1 MITKITGGVPLAE
14 HVRFSYETVEE
25 LKQDIVRLGLDIPC
39 SENLELLKQSIS
51 LNGVVI
57 PNRLAIH
64 PMEGCDGTADGL
76 PSELTIRRYERF
88 ARGGAGLL
96 WFEATAVVG
105 EGRANPRQLQINEHT
120 QAALAGMLNRSL
132 QAASEAG
139 NVRPYTVLQLTHSGR
154 NSKPGDG
161 SMPVIATHAA
171 HLEARL
177 PPVFHMITDEEL
189 ARLEEQYVQAA
200 ELAAEAGFD
209 AVDIKC
215 CHGYLLS
222 ELLAGY
228 NRPGCY
234 GGSFDNRTRMLVNI
248 IDKVKSR
255 LGNKLQIAV
264 RLGVY
269 DGVPNGW
276 GVDRTDY
283 RKPEFTEPVRL
294 VQLLAEKGV
303 GLFNITVG
311 NPYYNPHVNR
321 PYDTGS
327 YIPPFHPLQNVAILL
342 QAAKVMQQAAPQ
354 AVILGTGFSWLRHFA
369 PYVAA
374 GCLEQGWMKVAGFG
388 RQSFAY
394 PDFAR
399 DLLRQGSFD
408 SHKICI
414 ACSKCTT
421 IMRDGGCTGCVPRD
435 ADTYAPIYRQG
446 RKGKAS
452 MESVQVAEHV

>member
-1 MITKITGGVPLAE
+1 MTE
-14 HVRFSYETVEE
+14 HVRFHYKTVEE
-25 LKQDIVRLGLDIPC
+25 LKQDIARLGLDIPC
-39 SENLELLKQSIS
+39 SENLEVLKQSIS
-51 LNGVVI
+51 LNGAVI

-76 PSELTIRRYERF
+76 PSQLTMRRYERF
-88 ARGGAGLL
+88 ARGGAGIL

-120 QAALAGMLNRSL
+120 QSELAGMLNRSL

-139 NVRPYTVLQLTHSGR
+139 NARPYTVLQLTHSGR
-154 NSKPGDG
+154 NSKPGERP
-161 SMPVIATHAA
+161 MPIIATRAA
-171 HLEARL
+171 HLEAKL
-177 PPVFHMITDEEL
+177 PSSFHMITDEEL
-189 ARLEEQYVQAA
+189 AELEEQYVKAA
-200 ELAAEAGFD
+200 VIAAEAGFD

-228 NRPGCY
+228 NRAGYY
-234 GGSFDNRTRMLVNI
+234 GGSFENRTRMLVSI
-248 IDKVKSR
+248 IDKIKRKV
-255 LGNKLQIAV
+255 GNKLQIAV

-276 GVDRTDY
+276 GVDRSDY
-283 RKPEFTEPVRL
+283 HKPDFTEPVKL
-294 VQLLAEKGV
+294 TQLLAAKGV
-303 GLFNITVG
+303 ELLNITVG

-354 AVILGTGFSWLRHFA
+354 AVILGTGFSWLRQFA

-394 PDFAR
+394 PEFAR

-408 SHKICI
+408 SRKICI
-414 ACSKCTT
+414 ACSKCTA

-435 ADTYAPIYRQG
+435 ADTYAPIYRHG
-446 RKGKAS
+446 REGKAPF
-452 MESVQVAEHV
+452 EIGQVAEHV